1 MTNEEITFLDRY
13 KKELREGKLYSQ
25 KEIAHLYTALA
36 KGDEAAV
43 NSLTEALMPRV
54 LELAEERADRGVFIG
69 DLIQEG
75 SLALFL
81 ALGGAN
87 QKPADMPYDEYID
100 DAVSMALD
108 AYMTESG
115 AATEAEEKVAS
126 KLNVLVE
133 KMEELEKDYGGA
145 FGIEDVAEETGYSV
159 EEIKD
164 LFKLAGEDLGK

>member
-1 MTNEEITFLDRY
+1 MDRY
-13 KKELREGKLYSQ
+13 DERLIKSKPGADAYIFMGMSILVTLMGILL
-25 KEIAHLYTALA
+25 ILTFWALA
-36 KGDEAAV
+36 FG
-43 NSLTEALMPRV
+43 
-54 LELAEERADRGVFIG
+54 I
-69 DLIQEG
+69 
-75 SLALFL
+75 LFL